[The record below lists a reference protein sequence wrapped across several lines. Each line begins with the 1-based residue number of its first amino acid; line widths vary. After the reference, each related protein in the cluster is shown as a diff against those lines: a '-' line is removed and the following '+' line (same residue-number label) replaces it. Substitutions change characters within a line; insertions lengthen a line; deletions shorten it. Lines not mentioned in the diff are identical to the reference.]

1 MNKFKTLLLA
11 HHGGDNH
18 AIKRVVQKFSENVAQ
33 RTGGQIAIATVPNS
47 SLGNISELLRLVLD
61 GTADMALPPFEWL
74 GRYAPKFG
82 CVAAPFVFDDHAHA
96 DRLLDGEFKAWAM
109 PELDALGIVFLAGW
123 EWGFRQISNCLHP
136 ILRPEDIRGLR
147 IRVPLVPPYRA
158 AIVAFGGIPVMVDF
172 SRFASV
178 IGQGLIDGQENPV
191 SIYYS
196 LGLQF
201 DQKFLSLLNY
211 SYGIL
216 GHVINSNCFK
226 SLTVEHQGILCEESL
241 KASQLMRQ
249 LVHEQEAEQL
259 VALASQGVRIDRPD
273 PAPFKAL
280 MQPVYRQL
288 GASFG
293 AENMRAFMAMVD
305 RQRKAGERVFA

>member
-18 AIKRVVQKFSENVAQ
+18 VIRLAVKQFSENVAQ
-33 RTGGQIAIATVPNS
+33 RTGGQIAIAIIPNS
-47 SLGNISELLRLVLD
+47 SLGNVSELLRLVMD
-61 GTADMALPPFEWL
+61 GTADMGLPPIEWL
-74 GRYAPKFG
+74 AQHAPKFG
-82 CVAAPFVFDDHAHA
+82 CVLAPFVFDDYAHA
-96 DRLLDGEFKAWAM
+96 DRLLDGEFKAWAL
-109 PELDALGIVFLAGW
+109 PELDALGIVFLGGW

-147 IRVPLVPPYRA
+147 IRVPPVPPYRA
-158 AIVAFGGIPVMVDF
+158 VIVAFGGIPVMIDF

-178 IGQGLIDGQENPV
+178 LGQGLVDGQENPV
-191 SIYYS
+191 AVYCS

-211 SYGIL
+211 SYGTL

-226 SLTVEHQGILCEESL
+226 RLTVEQQGILCEESL
-241 KASQLMRQ
+241 KAGLLMRQ
-249 LVHEQEAEQL
+249 LLREQEAEQL

-273 PAPFKAL
+273 PAPFKAM
-280 MQPVYRQL
+280 MQPVYREL
-288 GASFG
+288 GASLG